1 MRDARMALEP
11 SKESQII
18 EELLR
23 KLDAERQKVSRLESE
38 LSEYKAP
45 DKMRIAYEAKLKEK
59 DSIIKEQ
66 KSTISQQKATI
77 SQQKATIN
85 KLNWDIE
92 WLKRKVWGQS
102 SEKKFSYDEDTRQLT
117 IDFGE
122 LNVSPEEEAAFNAAA
137 KEARKLRDRRKADA
151 AKRHSENK
159 PSRKVLP
166 DNLERKP
173 VHFYPEGYIGH
184 EGEWELLP
192 DSFNEVTEVL
202 EREPAKYYVRQI
214 IRHKAIRKDNIDRS
228 IEVAAMPVLPVAKS
242 YGGASVLANL
252 MIGKYADHIPF
263 YRQLEML
270 KRLQVDIPPATL
282 NGWFMDVADLLRP
295 LYYKIQD
302 MVLESDYIQADE
314 TTVPII
320 NNEKHRT
327 VKGYLWQVR
336 AVMLGLMFFHYD
348 KGSRSKDVALS
359 LFAHFK
365 GAMQT
370 DGYAVYDI
378 YDKKDGVLSLVCWAH
393 ARRYFDRALNN
404 DKARA
409 EYALEQIG
417 LLYEIEKEADN
428 RQLDYDGRR
437 DLRLR
442 LATPILK
449 MFEAWLKNEYP
460 KVMPKSPI
468 GKAIHFALEHYDRL
482 CRYVIDG
489 RYKIDSN
496 LVENGQ
502 RPVAVGRK
510 GYLFCGNDDAAE
522 DAAVMYTMMGC
533 CKIAEVNVEQWLT
546 YFLEHVHD
554 YDNDYSRDL
563 AELLPSELKRK
574 GLIA

>member
-1 MRDARMALEP
+1 MRDAKMAQEP

-38 LSEYKAP
+38 LSEYK
-45 DKMRIAYEAKLKEK
+45 DSDQMIKAYEAKLREK

-77 SQQKATIN
+77 T
-85 KLNWDIE
+85 KLNWDLD

-102 SEKKFSYDEDTRQLT
+102 SEKKLDYNDSTMQLLF
-117 IDFGE
+117 DFGE
-122 LNVSPEEEAAFNAAA
+122 LNVSPEEEAAFKAAA
-137 KEARKLRDRRKADA
+137 EETRKLRERRKAEA
-151 AKRHSENK
+151 EKRHSNNK
-159 PSRKVLP
+159 PSRKALP
-166 DNLERKP
+166 DNLERRP

-184 EGEWELLP
+184 EDEWILLP
-192 DSFNEVTEVL
+192 DSFNEVSEVL
-202 EREPAKYYVRQI
+202 EREPATFYVRQI
-214 IRHKAIRKDNIDRS
+214 IRHKAIRKSDIDRT
-228 IEVAAMPVLPVAKS
+228 IEIASMPALPIAKS

-270 KRLQVDIPPATL
+270 KRLGIDIPPATL
-282 NGWFMDVADLLRP
+282 NGWFLDVADLLRP
-295 LYYKIQD
+295 LYYLIRDK
-302 MVLESDYIQADE
+302 VLASDYIQSDE
-314 TTVPII
+314 TTVPVI

-336 AVMLGLMFFHYD
+336 AIMLQLMFFHYD

-359 LFAHFK
+359 LFAHYK

-370 DGYAVYDI
+370 DGYAVYDM

-393 ARRYFDRALNN
+393 ARRYFDRAVNN

-428 RQLDYDGRR
+428 RQLDFNGRR

-449 MFEAWLKNEYP
+449 MFEVWLKNEYP

-468 GKAIHFALEHYDRL
+468 GKAIHFALERYDRL

-489 RYKIDSN
+489 RYRIDSN

-533 CKIAEVNVEQWLT
+533 CKAAEVNVEQWLT

-563 AELLPSELKRK
+563 TELLPSELKSK

>member
-1 MRDARMALEP
+1 MRDAKMAQEP
-11 SKESQII
+11 SKESRII

-38 LSEYKAP
+38 LSEYK
-45 DKMRIAYEAKLKEK
+45 DSDQMIKAYEAKLREK

-77 SQQKATIN
+77 T
-85 KLNWDIE
+85 KLNWDLD

-102 SEKKFSYDEDTRQLT
+102 SEKKLDYNDSTMQLLF
-117 IDFGE
+117 DFGE
-122 LNVSPEEEAAFNAAA
+122 LNVSPEEEAAFKAAA
-137 KEARKLRDRRKADA
+137 EEARKLRERRKAEA
-151 AKRHSENK
+151 EKRHSSNK
-159 PSRKVLP
+159 PSRKALP
-166 DNLERKP
+166 DNLERRP

-184 EGEWELLP
+184 EDEWILLP
-192 DSFNEVTEVL
+192 DSFNEVSEVL
-202 EREPAKYYVRQI
+202 EREPATFYVRQI
-214 IRHKAIRKDNIDRS
+214 IRHKAIRKSDIDRT
-228 IEVAAMPVLPVAKS
+228 IEIASMPALPIAKS

-270 KRLQVDIPPATL
+270 KRLGIDIPPATL
-282 NGWFMDVADLLRP
+282 NGWFLDVADLLRP
-295 LYYKIQD
+295 LYYLIRDK
-302 MVLESDYIQADE
+302 VLASDYIQSDE
-314 TTVPII
+314 TTVPVI

-336 AVMLGLMFFHYD
+336 AIMLQLMFFHYD

-359 LFAHFK
+359 LFAHYK

-370 DGYAVYDI
+370 DGYAVYDM

-404 DKARA
+404 DRARA

-428 RQLDYDGRR
+428 RQLDFNGRR

-449 MFEAWLKNEYP
+449 MFEVWLKNEYP

-468 GKAIHFALEHYDRL
+468 GKAIHFALERYDRL

-489 RYKIDSN
+489 RYRIDSN

-533 CKIAEVNVEQWLT
+533 CKAAEVNVEQWLT

-563 AELLPSELKRK
+563 AELLPSELKRN

>member
-1 MRDARMALEP
+1 MI
-11 SKESQII
+11 K
-18 EELLR
+18 
-23 KLDAERQKVSRLESE
+23 
-38 LSEYKAP
+38 
-45 DKMRIAYEAKLKEK
+45 AYEAKLREK

-77 SQQKATIN
+77 T
-85 KLNWDIE
+85 KLNWDLD

-102 SEKKFSYDEDTRQLT
+102 SEKKLDYNDSTMQLLF
-117 IDFGE
+117 DFGE
-122 LNVSPEEEAAFNAAA
+122 LNVSSEEEAAFKAAA
-137 KEARKLRDRRKADA
+137 EETRKLRERRKAEA
-151 AKRHSENK
+151 EKRHSNNK
-159 PSRKVLP
+159 PSRKALP
-166 DNLERKP
+166 DNLERRP
-173 VHFYPEGYIGH
+173 VHIYPEGYIGH
-184 EGEWELLP
+184 EDEWILLP
-192 DSFNEVTEVL
+192 DSFNEVSEVL
-202 EREPAKYYVRQI
+202 EREPATFYVRQI
-214 IRHKAIRKDNIDRS
+214 IRHKAIRKSDIDRT
-228 IEVAAMPVLPVAKS
+228 IEIASMPALPIAKS

-270 KRLQVDIPPATL
+270 KRLGIDIPPATL
-282 NGWFMDVADLLRP
+282 NGWFLDVADLLRP
-295 LYYKIQD
+295 LYYLIRDK
-302 MVLESDYIQADE
+302 VLASDYIQSDE
-314 TTVPII
+314 TTVPVI

-336 AVMLGLMFFHYD
+336 AIMLQLMFFHYD

-359 LFAHFK
+359 LFAHYK

-370 DGYAVYDI
+370 DGYAVYDM

-404 DKARA
+404 DRARA

-428 RQLDYDGRR
+428 RQLDFDGRR

-449 MFEAWLKNEYP
+449 MFEVWLKNEYP

-468 GKAIHFALEHYDRL
+468 GKAIHFALERYDRL

-489 RYKIDSN
+489 RYRIDSN

-533 CKIAEVNVEQWLT
+533 CKAAEVNVEQWLT

-563 AELLPSELKRK
+563 AELLPSELKSK

>member
-1 MRDARMALEP
+1 MAQEP
-11 SKESQII
+11 SKESRII

-38 LSEYKAP
+38 LSEYK
-45 DKMRIAYEAKLKEK
+45 DSDQMIKAYEAKLREK

-77 SQQKATIN
+77 T
-85 KLNWDIE
+85 KLNWDLD

-102 SEKKFSYDEDTRQLT
+102 SEKKLDYNDSTMQLLF
-117 IDFGE
+117 DFGE
-122 LNVSPEEEAAFNAAA
+122 LNVSPEEEAAFKAAA
-137 KEARKLRDRRKADA
+137 EEARKLRERRKAEA
-151 AKRHSENK
+151 EKRHSSNK
-159 PSRKVLP
+159 PSRKALP
-166 DNLERKP
+166 DNLERRP
-173 VHFYPEGYIGH
+173 VHLYPEGYIGH
-184 EGEWELLP
+184 EDEWILLP
-192 DSFNEVTEVL
+192 DSFNEVSEVL
-202 EREPAKYYVRQI
+202 EREPATFYVRQI
-214 IRHKAIRKDNIDRS
+214 IRHKAIRKSDIDRT
-228 IEVAAMPVLPVAKS
+228 IEIASMPALPIAKS

-270 KRLQVDIPPATL
+270 KRLGIDIPPATL
-282 NGWFMDVADLLRP
+282 NGWFLDVADLLRP
-295 LYYKIQD
+295 LYYLIRDK
-302 MVLESDYIQADE
+302 VLASDYIQSDE
-314 TTVPII
+314 TTVPVI

-336 AVMLGLMFFHYD
+336 AIMLQLMFFHYD

-359 LFAHFK
+359 LFAHYK

-370 DGYAVYDI
+370 DGYAVYDM

-404 DKARA
+404 DRARA

-428 RQLDYDGRR
+428 RQLDFNGRR

-449 MFEAWLKNEYP
+449 MFEVWLKNEYP

-468 GKAIHFALEHYDRL
+468 GKAIHFALERYDRL

-489 RYKIDSN
+489 RYRIDSN

-533 CKIAEVNVEQWLT
+533 CKAAEVNVEQWLT

-563 AELLPSELKRK
+563 AELLPSELKRN